1 MPRDKSTVKGKASA
15 KATSAVEAGRII
27 VTAQQSRFHVDADL
41 SAASRE
47 IDIKDLS
54 ISISS
59 RDLLQNAHL
68 RLLEGNRYV
77 LLGRN
82 GTGKSTLLKCIAE
95 QRIPGLPLDLR
106 CLLLSQTSQSH
117 NEDPATTTLD
127 YVLRSDARRE
137 QALHDVAF
145 LSRALDDTTHPF
157 AAVQAYRTLNH
168 ARLERELAR
177 AQLIADRRSGAR
189 GWDARKALN
198 KMEEEVVTSQLSLA
212 AVLDDASGN
221 TALPA
226 ETIENE
232 TRLAVQLLDE
242 LQAYLDA
249 TAASQS
255 VVRARGILRGLR
267 FTEERIDGAFSALS
281 GGWRT
286 RALLAAALF
295 QKTDVL
301 MLDEPTNYLDLP
313 SIIWL
318 ERYLAD
324 GLDPAT
330 TLVVVTHD
338 RAFAD
343 NVGTDLLVL
352 REQKLEPFEGTQTAW
367 EVERWKQI
375 RRMTRMKEA
384 QDKKVAHMEK
394 TIEGNA
400 AAARRSGDDKKL
412 KQAAS
417 RRKKLEERTGVE
429 VGLKGGRF
437 KLNRD
442 LGGYHLTARA
452 EIEIP
457 TMDKTAVVKF
467 PLEPPDLRFPGS
479 LVALEN
485 VSYRYPGSRTDA
497 LTAVNLTIHPGGRVG
512 LCGLNG
518 SGKSTIVKLAIGELK
533 PSTGTITPHPRL
545 KTAYFSQHV
554 VEELETLSLA
564 NKDLTALSYTMSQAP
579 ELSEQEAR
587 GLLGGLGLQG
597 RITSDVPLG
606 SLSGGQRSR
615 VAMAC
620 LLYTPP
626 HLLILDEVTTHL
638 DGDTIVSLVETLKE
652 FRGAV
657 LVVTHDRFFMR
668 CVVEGESAHGDDDA
682 DSSDEEDERVEG
694 AGKGGYTAPRG
705 SVYRVSKGAVTLM
718 ERGMAQY
725 EEIAE
730 RSSKKLLAF
739 NLGGN

>member
-1 MPRDKSTVKGKASA
+1 MPRDKATGKGKAPA
-15 KATSAVEAGRII
+15 KASSAVEAGRII

-106 CLLLSQTSQSH
+106 CLLLSQTSQAH
-117 NEDPATTTLD
+117 NENPATTTLE

-137 QALHDVAF
+137 QALRDVAF
-145 LSRALDDTTHPF
+145 LSKALDDTTTPF
-157 AAVQAYRTLNH
+157 AAVQAYRTLSH

-177 AQLIADRRSGAR
+177 AKLIADRRSGAR

-198 KMEEEVVTSQLSLA
+198 KMEEEVLASQLSLA
-212 AVLDDASGN
+212 ALSENDSP
-221 TALPA
+221 TISA
-226 ETIENE
+226 ETIEAE
-232 TRLAVQLLDE
+232 TRLAVQLLDD

-255 VVRARGILRGLR
+255 AVRARGILRGLR
-267 FTEERIDGAFSALS
+267 FADDRINGPLSALS

-318 ERYLAD
+318 ERYLCDA
-324 GLDPAT
+324 LDPAT

-384 QDKKVAHMEK
+384 QDRKVAHMEK

-417 RRKKLEERTGVE
+417 RRKKLEERTGLE

-485 VSYRYPGSRTDA
+485 VSYRYPGTRTDA
-497 LTAVNLTIHPGGRVG
+497 LTGVNLTIHPGGRVG

-533 PSTGTITPHPRL
+533 PSAGTITPHPRL

-554 VEELETLSLA
+554 VEELEALSLA
-564 NKDLTALSYTMSQAP
+564 NKDLTALSYVMSQAP

-638 DGDTIVSLVETLKE
+638 DGDTIVALVDTLKE

-668 CVVEGESAHGDDDA
+668 CVVEGESAHDDGDD
-682 DSSDEEDERVEG
+682 SDEEDAEVERGG
-694 AGKGGYTAPRG
+694 AAGYTAPKG
-705 SVYRVSKGAVTLM
+705 TVYRVSKGTVKVM

-730 RSSKKLLAF
+730 RSSKKLLEF

>member
-1 MPRDKSTVKGKASA
+1 MPRDKATAKGKAPA
-15 KATSAVEAGRII
+15 KAASAVEPGRII

-117 NEDPATTTLD
+117 NENPDTTTLD

-137 QALHDVAF
+137 QALRDVAF
-145 LSRALDDTTHPF
+145 LSKALDDTTTPF
-157 AAVQAYRTLNH
+157 AAVHAYRTLNH

-177 AQLIADRRSGAR
+177 AKLIADRRSGAR

-198 KMEEEVVTSQLSLA
+198 KMEEEVLASQVSLA
-212 AVLDDASGN
+212 AISDE

-226 ETIENE
+226 STIEEE
-232 TRLAVQLLDE
+232 TRLAVTLLDE
-242 LQAYLDA
+242 LQSYLDA

-255 VVRARGILRGLR
+255 AVRARGILRGLR
-267 FTEERIDGAFSALS
+267 FTDDRIDGLFSALS

-318 ERYLAD
+318 EHYLSDA
-324 GLDPAT
+324 LDPAT

-343 NVGTDLLVL
+343 HVGSDLLVL

-417 RRKKLEERTGVE
+417 RRKKLEERTGLE

-497 LTAVNLTIHPGGRVG
+497 LTGVNLTIHPGARVG

-518 SGKSTIVKLAIGELK
+518 SGKSTVVKLAIGEMK
-533 PSTGTITPHPRL
+533 PTTGTVTPHPRL
-545 KTAYFSQHV
+545 KVAYFSQHV
-554 VEELETLSLA
+554 VEELEALSLA
-564 NKDLTALSYTMSQAP
+564 DKELTALRYLMSQAP

-587 GLLGGLGLQG
+587 GVLGGLGLQG

-638 DGDTIVSLVETLKE
+638 DGDTIVSLVDTLKE

-668 CVVEGESAHGDDDA
+668 CVVEGESAHDDGGGE
-682 DSSDEEDERVEG
+682 DSDDEEVDGRRG
-694 AGKGGYTAPRG
+694 DAAGYTAPKG
-705 SVYRVSKGAVTLM
+705 QVYRVSKGVVTVM

-730 RSSKKLLAF
+730 RSSKKLLEF
-739 NLGGN
+739 NLGGS